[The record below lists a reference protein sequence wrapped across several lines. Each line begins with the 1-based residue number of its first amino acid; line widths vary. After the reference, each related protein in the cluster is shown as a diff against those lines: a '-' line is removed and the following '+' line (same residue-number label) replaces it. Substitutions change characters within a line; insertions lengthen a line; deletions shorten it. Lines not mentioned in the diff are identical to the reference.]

1 MYNKSI
7 RIRLKWFRFH
17 ALLEM
22 PTRLHGL
29 NGATELSELS
39 EPFHLDFYRFYDQ
52 SRWPNASVSPR
63 GVPSDTVPHGGAGL
77 CPFPRKVNF
86 LT

>member
-39 EPFHLDFYRFYDQ
+39 EPFHLDFY
-52 SRWPNASVSPR
+52 
-63 GVPSDTVPHGGAGL
+63 
-77 CPFPRKVNF
+77 
-86 LT
+86 